1 MKRRTL
7 WDPRRP
13 ANQPC
18 RPLGKT
24 LQCGSDSIF
33 FRRRAGGD
41 TLDAGEASLQGA
53 HEQDMGS
60 RRGVKGAGV
69 GLGFTSGSSGN
80 GGRTCSEVGR
90 DYSIGSCGEV
100 LSMDVQKRHSM
111 TGSQSTQARVGALP
125 TSSML
130 RAEEKTNTSCFVT

>member
-1 MKRRTL
+1 ML
-7 WDPRRP
+7 WDIRRP

-33 FRRRAGGD
+33 VRRRARGE

-60 RRGVKGAGV
+60 RRGVKGPRV
-69 GLGFTSGSSGN
+69 GLGLLRGPAAMAD
-80 GGRTCSEVGR
+80 GR
-90 DYSIGSCGEV
+90 
-100 LSMDVQKRHSM
+100 
-111 TGSQSTQARVGALP
+111 ARRLA
-125 TSSML
+125 
-130 RAEEKTNTSCFVT
+130 VTIRSVRVARC